1 MTVPPEPGVPD
12 PRQVPPPGAQ
22 VSPPPQAQPGYG
34 HVPYGYGP
42 PGSPFAYGA
51 GPQAPWGYDPR
62 SGLPFSDKQK
72 LVVGLLQILV
82 PLGIGRIY
90 AGHVGLGVGQ
100 LVLTILTCG
109 IGAIWP
115 FIDGIVTL
123 TGDPRD
129 GNGLPLRP

>member
-1 MTVPPEPGVPD
+1 MTVPPKPGPPD
-12 PRQVPPPGAQ
+12 PYGPPPTAGQVPQPPPGA
-22 VSPPPQAQPGYG
+22 AGYG
-34 HVPYGYGP
+34 SAPHAYGP
-42 PGSPFAYGA
+42 PGSPYAYGA

-72 LVVGLLQILV
+72 LVAGLLQILI

-123 TGDPRD
+123 AGNPRD

>member
-1 MTVPPEPGVPD
+1 MTVPPEPGAPD
-12 PRQVPPPGAQ
+12 PHQVPPPGAQ
-22 VSPPPQAQPGYG
+22 APPPQTQPGHG
-34 HVPYGYGP
+34 QAPYGYGP

-51 GPQAPWGYDPR
+51 GPQAPWGYDPK

-129 GNGLPLRP
+129 GDGLPLRP